1 MLYRKSMIILF
12 SFLILTGC
20 AQRSPVAYRNV
31 ETTNYVQ
38 ILLNSGK
45 TIEGTVFGVEPHQL
59 TVLKKNRT
67 KQTVLKSS
75 IKRIQRKEP
84 VYDDFGKGI
93 SEEEIQSV
101 QKNRNAVIYGIGGG
115 ALSLGAS
122 FFLGSLIGHDME
134 EGGMVVAGTTVIG
147 GGIGTLLFVK
157 GGKAKDRQEAI
168 ENILDKRRNEKYQ
181 KTQVKKKQSDPE
193 EIERLIQNE
202 KEKQEKLRREREELL
217 KELEG
222 KE

>member
-1 MLYRKSMIILF
+1 MNEI
-12 SFLILTGC
+12 
-20 AQRSPVAYRNV
+20 
-31 ETTNYVQ
+31 
-38 ILLNSGK
+38 
-45 TIEGTVFGVEPHQL
+45 
-59 TVLKKNRT
+59 
-67 KQTVLKSS
+67 
-75 IKRIQRKEP
+75 
-84 VYDDFGKGI
+84 GI

-101 QKNRNAVIYGIGGG
+101 QKNRNAVTYGIGGG

-122 FFLGSLIGHDME
+122 FFLSSLIAHDME
-134 EGGMVVAGTTVIG
+134 EGGTIVAGTTVIG

-168 ENILDKRRNEKYQ
+168 ESILDKRRSEKYQ
-181 KTQVKKKQSDPE
+181 KTQVKQKQSDPE